1 MTDDHFNLDTMNI
14 NAGTKPS
21 VNSYH
26 KSLTGENDNSKTGSN
41 PEEALLADSDAKSF
55 TPFLKVISAFAA
67 IGGFLFGYDTGVVS
81 GALILLKQEFQLQTV
96 WQELFVSVT
105 IAAAAIS
112 ASVGGLLNDRL
123 GRRPVILISSVF
135 FLAGSVIL
143 AASFNKVML
152 IIGRGVVGTGV
163 GLASMTVPMYIAE
176 ASPSHI
182 RGTMVTIN
190 NLFIT
195 GGQFVAALT
204 DGVLSYWPWGWR
216 CMLGLAAIPSL
227 IQLVGFLFLPE
238 SPRWLIKNGRL
249 EEGRHVLLKIYGRSR
264 YMTAFEAIKMSAE
277 QEREDSQ
284 KNGVSSNTLLRM
296 LKTPTVR
303 RALMLGCGLQMF
315 QQLAGINTIMY
326 YSASIIRMSGVKNDQ
341 VVIWLAAAVAFVN
354 FSFTLVGVYFVE
366 KLGRRMLALI
376 SMAGVAFSQVFLAVA
391 FVFISKTSPEVKNWM
406 NGTANLPCSSVDSC
420 DSCILYEEC
429 GFCFDSYP
437 NHSIANSYCLP
448 EDQRYQN
455 QSSDGPCSRLQLPAN
470 QYTWAPDYCPS
481 PLSFLALVGL
491 IMYLMFFAPGMGPL
505 PWTINAEIFPQWA
518 RSSGNAITSTVNWTF
533 NIFVSMTFLSL
544 TEVITRQGTFGLY
557 AVICFTGLLFIYLC
571 LPETKGKRLEE
582 VTDLFNSPF
591 CRLGR
596 ASRERGQY
604 EVLNQED
611 DGNT

>member
-1 MTDDHFNLDTMNI
+1 
-14 NAGTKPS
+14 
-21 VNSYH
+21 
-26 KSLTGENDNSKTGSN
+26 
-41 PEEALLADSDAKSF
+41 
-55 TPFLKVISAFAA
+55 
-67 IGGFLFGYDTGVVS
+67 
-81 GALILLKQEFQLQTV
+81 
-96 WQELFVSVT
+96 
-105 IAAAAIS
+105 
-112 ASVGGLLNDRL
+112 
-123 GRRPVILISSVF
+123 
-135 FLAGSVIL
+135 
-143 AASFNKVML
+143 
-152 IIGRGVVGTGV
+152 
-163 GLASMTVPMYIAE
+163 MYIAE

-216 CMLGLAAIPSL
+216 CMLGLAGIPSL

-284 KNGVSSNTLLRM
+284 KNGVSSNKLLRM

-341 VVIWLAAAVAFVN
+341 VVIWLAACSICQF
-354 FSFTLVGVYFVE
+354 FFHSGWSLF
-366 KLGRRMLALI
+366 RRETGQKNACPDQHGCDHEIWQCSKINHFIMFL
-376 SMAGVAFSQVFLAVA
+376 SVSGVAFSQVFLAVA
-391 FVFISKTSPEVKNWM
+391 FVFISKTSPEVENWM

-429 GFCFDSYP
+429 GFCFDSYT

-455 QSSDGPCSRLQLPAN
+455 QSSEGPCSRLQLPSN

-481 PLSFLALVGL
+481 PLSFLALFGL

-544 TEVITRQGTFGLY
+544 TEVITRQGTFDFMLSS
-557 AVICFTGLLFIYLC
+557 VSQVSIHLS
-571 LPETKGKRLEE
+571 LPPRDKGKRLEE